1 MSEPATC
8 ANCATPL
15 AGEWCH
21 ACGQKRL
28 RPEDRRLRAIAGE
41 FVAAVTELD
50 GRFLA
55 TLKGFLAGPG
65 RMAAD
70 YLAGARRRYLSP
82 VTLFLLANLVYFVA
96 PPLTDFAPSL
106 ADHVT
111 LQPYSGVAA
120 AMVDARLADRDVSVE
135 DYAKDFEARQ
145 DHLARSLIILH
156 VPFLAAGL
164 ALLHFRRGRP
174 FADHVLVALYAM
186 AFVLAAMM
194 TVPWILAGAALLAG
208 LGASAAGAVWRIGL
222 LVIAGAWFCALLRGA
237 YGQPGGLA
245 LAKVP
250 AFLLAVGLSHI
261 LYRAAIFAI
270 VFAST

>member
-194 TVPWILAGAALLAG
+194 TVPWILAGAAMLAG

-222 LVIAGAWFCALLRGA
+222 LVIAGAWFSALLRGA